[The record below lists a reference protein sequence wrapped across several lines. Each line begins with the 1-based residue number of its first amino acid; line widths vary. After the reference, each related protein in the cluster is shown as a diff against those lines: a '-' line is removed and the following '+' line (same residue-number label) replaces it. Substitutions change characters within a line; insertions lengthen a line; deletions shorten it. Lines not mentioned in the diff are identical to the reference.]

1 MVKRVLYDPKA
12 DILYIVVKEGPVED
26 TIEANDDIFIELG
39 KSGEIIGIEIWR
51 ASRNIMEAIVREL
64 AKRVKE
70 ALTVI
75 GK

>member
-1 MVKRVLYDPKA
+1 MKRVLYDPKA